1 MDEVAEIAAWCSCV
15 GIPMLSVYEKTGM
28 MHVFCRQAERLIE
41 EGVLKAYIPTVHRT
55 VTKKIHSYFGRYIPS
70 LQVRAPHVPSYLN
83 GGSPEEGEVSMS
95 SGMSTFQ
102 KFQHIGLTRTPR
114 PPLYTSPIRRGRAL
128 NARRLD

>member
-1 MDEVAEIAAWCSCV
+1 M
-15 GIPMLSVYEKTGM
+15 
-28 MHVFCRQAERLIE
+28 LIE

-95 SGMSTFQ
+95 SGMSILLC
-102 KFQHIGLTRTPR
+102 KLQHMGLTMTPR
-114 PPLYTSPIRRGRAL
+114 PSLYTSPVRRGWAL
-128 NARRLD
+128 NARRLDQDTGRNVAKEENIPD

>member
-1 MDEVAEIAAWCSCV
+1 
-15 GIPMLSVYEKTGM
+15 MLT
-28 MHVFCRQAERLIE
+28 E

-95 SGMSTFQ
+95 PGMSTLLC
-102 KFQHIGLTRTPR
+102 KFQQHMGLTTAAR
-114 PPLYTSPIRRGRAL
+114 PPLYTSPIGRGWAL
-128 NARRLD
+128 NARRLDQNAGRNVAKEKTIPN